1 MKKLIAALLLLCI
14 GISLL
19 CGCANQA
26 KTPDET
32 TEPVFQTQATEED
45 IAHLE
50 SLYQGT
56 TAVHGDT
63 HSHTASTPYSD
74 GRNPISD
81 WKKHMKENYIDFVTI
96 VDHRQVLHMWHE
108 EWDDTI
114 FVGGS
119 EPGLH
124 VVDTDIHSRNNID
137 YSMIFTK
144 AEGLEAV
151 LKSYPLDYQYIDG
164 RFVSGLMANKTKLA
178 EIIQCIKDNGGMFV
192 YVHPYGREGY
202 YDPVDPMDYWFA
214 DGTGFEV
221 CNSLLGDYG
230 DTMNVQA
237 YECWVNLL
245 NNGKR
250 IWAFS
255 GSDSHTLPY
264 LFALVTLYTEQMNS
278 QGYLDQMRTGNLT
291 AGPAGIRMTV
301 GDAVT
306 GSVGSFAGNRV
317 VISVSDFHQMVARE
331 DHKYRLDIYDDKGL
345 VTSQPLDINST
356 NYFAFD
362 ANPDAMYYRANVY
375 DEGEDEIFAVGN
387 PVWNGEK

>member
-1 MKKLIAALLLLCI
+1 MKKLIAALLILCI

-124 VVDTDIHSRNNID
+124 VVGTDIHSRNNID

-255 GSDSHTLPY
+255 GTMAIRPVRTTSLPFSS
-264 LFALVTLYTEQMNS
+264 LPVTIFCSGGKSLPSADLMSVIASSVKWAMAGLSGVFFSAKSTFTALS
-278 QGYLDQMRTGNLT
+278 S
-291 AGPAGIRMTV
+291 
-301 GDAVT
+301 AVT
-306 GSVGSFAGNRV
+306 V
-317 VISVSDFHQMVARE
+317 RE
-331 DHKYRLDIYDDKGL
+331 
-345 VTSQPLDINST
+345 V
-356 NYFAFD
+356 
-362 ANPDAMYYRANVY
+362 
-375 DEGEDEIFAVGN
+375 
-387 PVWNGEK
+387 